1 MSNPLLNRQFDIVR
15 EDLHRRFAQL
25 LPTARIDAILDEVIA
40 ELTAE
45 AKVDTF
51 LPVLAERESAE
62 RILTEAEAT
71 GQEAFSR
78 KEILFADERNSGRS
92 QIAAALAHA
101 LVGDAVF
108 VRSIGLN
115 PEGGINQ
122 LALQVLQDRGIDTSM
137 LYQKS
142 ITPRLSH
149 RADVVVLM
157 GIDEV
162 PGVPGN
168 RYVSWDI
175 ADPESADEAA
185 MNAIVDDVEKHVR
198 KLLSEMEILDKSPQF
213 AN

>member
-1 MSNPLLNRQFDIVR
+1 MSNPLLNRQFEIVR
-15 EDLHRRFAQL
+15 EDLHRRFDQIL
-25 LPTARIDAILDEVIA
+25 DVERIDHILDEVIT
-40 ELTAE
+40 ELQAT
-45 AKVDTF
+45 AKVETF

-62 RILTEAEAT
+62 RIVEEAET
-71 GQEAFSR
+71 NGQEGYSR
-78 KEILFADERNSGRS
+78 KEILFADEHNSGRS

-101 LVGDAVF
+101 MVGDAVF

-115 PEGGINQ
+115 PQGGINE
-122 LALQVLQDRGIDTSM
+122 LALKVLADRGVDTSM

-168 RYVSWDI
+168 RYVTWDI
-175 ADPESADEAA
+175 DEPEGADEAK
-185 MNAIVDDVEKHVR
+185 MNAIVESIDEHVR
-198 KLLSEMEILDKSPQF
+198 KLLSEMNILDKRPQF
-213 AN
+213 AS